1 MPGPVRKIG
10 KTEKAVFACGCF
22 WGVQAA
28 FDKTPGVVKTAVGYC
43 GGRISHPTYE
53 QVCSHASGHA
63 EAVEVEYDTKKTS
76 YDKLLA
82 RFFKMHDPTQV
93 DRQGPDVGNNYRS
106 AIFFSDEKQKKEAA
120 AFISKLNAA
129 KRFPR
134 PIATSL
140 EPLSTF
146 WPAEDYHQKYY
157 LKHEIAC
164 HI

>member
-1 MPGPVRKIG
+1 M
-10 KTEKAVFACGCF
+10 KTEKAVFAAGCF

-28 FDKTPGVVKTAVGYC
+28 FDKTPGVVKTTVGYC
-43 GGRISHPTYE
+43 GGQTPHPTYE
-53 QVCSHASGHA
+53 QVCSHSTGHA
-63 EAVEVEYDTKKTS
+63 ESVQVEYDPKKTS

-82 RFFKMHDPTQV
+82 RFFELHDPTQV

-106 AIFFSDEKQKKEAA
+106 AIFFSDEKQKKEARA
-120 AFISKLNAA
+120 VMEKLASSK
-129 KRFPR
+129 RYPR

-140 EPLSTF
+140 EPLSVF

-157 LKHEIAC
+157 LKHDIAC

>member
-1 MPGPVRKIG
+1 MTSPAKTRKC
-10 KTEKAVFACGCF
+10 VFAAGCF

-28 FDKTPGVVKTAVGYC
+28 FDKTPGVVSTRVGYC
-43 GGRISHPTYE
+43 GGHIAHPTYE
-53 QVCSHASGHA
+53 QVCSHTTGHA
-63 EAVEVEYDTKKTS
+63 ESVEVEYDERKTS
-76 YDKLLA
+76 YEKLLA
-82 RFFKMHDPTQV
+82 RFFELHDPTQI

-106 AIFFSDEKQKKEAA
+106 VIFYSNEKQKEKAA
-120 AFISKLNAA
+120 AFVAKLDAS

-140 EPLSTF
+140 EPLTTF

-157 LKHEIAC
+157 LKHDIAC